1 MKKTKEMV
9 IDFRKK
15 PAHVPDLVIGGVK
28 VERVNEYKYL
38 GTVLDDKLNFTANTD
53 LIHRKCQSRIYCLQK
68 LRSLG
73 VNANILQ
80 SFYRCFIESVITFS
94 FLCWF
99 GSLSVRNKNVLGRV
113 VNVCSTVVGA
123 KQVSLNELYEC
134 RVVRK
139 ARRIVNDSSHVLA
152 QHFEL
157 LPSGRRFRV
166 PKFKTLR
173 TKNSFVPRSIL
184 LCNK

>member
-1 MKKTKEMV
+1 MLGYFQPFLCSLEPEGQKKE
-9 IDFRKK
+9 
-15 PAHVPDLVIGGVK
+15 
-28 VERVNEYKYL
+28 
-38 GTVLDDKLNFTANTD
+38 VLDGGFHGFFFMCYSNAFNLNPGDKKAPEICHTT
-53 LIHRKCQSRIYCLQK
+53 KTST
-68 LRSLG
+68 
-73 VNANILQ
+73 ANILQ
-80 SFYRCFIESVITFS
+80 SFYRCVIESVITFS

-99 GSLSVRNKNVLGRV
+99 GSQSLRNKNVLGRV
-113 VNVCSTVVGA
+113 VNICSKVVGA